1 MAQLD
6 IAGIDPKRIE
16 QVVTHR
22 LVEIPTLPKVLA
34 LPIFGAVAAAL
45 YAGLAPL
52 WMFLVPAAVY
62 VVSVWGS
69 WRVQVVYR
77 RDPSAV
83 SLASW
88 RWLYTVT
95 AVPTSFANGL
105 MGGFFATLPAEEERA
120 LWALALCLI
129 VGGTPSR
136 GLDGRTYTLSA
147 ASLVLPMAGVL
158 VLGDGSRHAIG
169 LAAIMLGFVVIVS
182 LFAHIERKRTRAE
195 IARDLA
201 AHDLSKSLDDAHRD
215 VAFAE
220 ETMRTMLDNMSDGAL
235 LYEGDGR
242 WVYQNKAMARLHDM
256 PDEVLKGLPT
266 FRDIIRHRALR
277 GDYGPLET
285 LPGGLEGWIASRA
298 RALQPA
304 GPAGRAA
311 AHHHRPHRRGDLPAL
326 ARRPRAHRASRPHRH
341 RRAGE
346 PRSPRRSPSRSARAP
361 PCARCSTTW
370 ATVPRSTRRTAGCCS
385 TTPPS
390 AACSTSMP

>member
-34 LPIFGAVAAAL
+34 LPIFGAVSAAL

-83 SLASW
+83 SLAGW

-105 MGGFFATLPAEEERA
+105 MGGFFASLPGAEEERA

-147 ASLVLPMAGVL
+147 ASLVRRP
-158 VLGDGSRHAIG
+158 
-169 LAAIMLGFVVIVS
+169 
-182 LFAHIERKRTRAE
+182 
-195 IARDLA
+195 
-201 AHDLSKSLDDAHRD
+201 
-215 VAFAE
+215 
-220 ETMRTMLDNMSDGAL
+220 
-235 LYEGDGR
+235 
-242 WVYQNKAMARLHDM
+242 
-256 PDEVLKGLPT
+256 
-266 FRDIIRHRALR
+266 
-277 GDYGPLET
+277 
-285 LPGGLEGWIASRA
+285 
-298 RALQPA
+298 
-304 GPAGRAA
+304 GRAN
-311 AHHHRPHRRGDLPAL
+311 
-326 ARRPRAHRASRPHRH
+326 S
-341 RRAGE
+341 E
-346 PRSPRRSPSRSARAP
+346 
-361 PCARCSTTW
+361 
-370 ATVPRSTRRTAGCCS
+370 RSTVMWCDWLIF
-385 TTPPS
+385 TTSPPS
-390 AACSTSMP
+390 PASCA

>member
-16 QVVTHR
+16 RVVTHR
-22 LVEIPTLPKVLA
+22 LVEVPTLPKVLA
-34 LPIFGAVAAAL
+34 LPIFGIAAAAL

-83 SLASW
+83 SLAGW

-105 MGGFFATLPAEEERA
+105 MGGFFATLHGAEEERA

-169 LAAIMLGFVVIVS
+169 LAAIMMGFVAIIS
-182 LFAHIERKRTRAE
+182 LFAHIERRRTRAE

-242 WVYQNKAMARLHDM
+242 WVYQNKAMARLHDTH
-256 PDEVLKGLPT
+256 DLDDDGQVVGVTGETVRAGLDRRRPGEDDDAGGPAPAEA
-266 FRDIIRHRALR
+266 RDHPVAERHRA
-277 GDYGPLET
+277 E
-285 LPGGLEGWIASRA
+285 E
-298 RALQPA
+298 A
-304 GPAGRAA
+304 G
-311 AHHHRPHRRGDLPAL
+311 
-326 ARRPRAHRASRPHRH
+326 
-341 RRAGE
+341 
-346 PRSPRRSPSRSARAP
+346 
-361 PCARCSTTW
+361 
-370 ATVPRSTRRTAGCCS
+370 
-385 TTPPS
+385 
-390 AACSTSMP
+390 

>member
-16 QVVTHR
+16 HVVTHR
-22 LVEIPTLPKVLA
+22 LVEIPTLPKVMA
-34 LPIFGAVAAAL
+34 LPIFGAAAAAL

-52 WMFLVPAAVY
+52 WMFLVPAAIY
-62 VVSVWGS
+62 VISVWGS
-69 WRVQVVYR
+69 WQVQVVYR

-83 SLASW
+83 SLAGW

-105 MGGFFATLPAEEERA
+105 MGGFFASLPGAEEERA

-169 LAAIMLGFVVIVS
+169 LAAIMLGFVAIIS

-266 FRDIIRHRALR
+266 FRDIIRHRAL
-277 GDYGPLET
+277 
-285 LPGGLEGWIASRA
+285 
-298 RALQPA
+298 QPA
-304 GPAGRAA
+304 GSTGRAA
-311 AHHHRPHRRGDLPAL
+311 AHHHRPHRRGDLPDL

-346 PRSPRRSPSRSARAP
+346 PADTSAVRAGAHARHHAFGARQHGRRRRALRAGRRVAVPQRRLRPPARPRFHDHRHHHQSRRH
-361 PCARCSTTW
+361 R
-370 ATVPRSTRRTAGCCS
+370 
-385 TTPPS
+385 
-390 AACSTSMP
+390 